1 MLRPSVSLRRTGHWF
16 LAHDPARPLPKRT
29 GMLASVLLKPLNF
42 EVFPTS
48 LESNQIIAYAS
59 QVSIDKGM
67 LASFS
72 IALFLLGDSAMNLL

>member
-1 MLRPSVSLRRTGHWF
+1 M
-16 LAHDPARPLPKRT
+16 AHDPARPFPNCT
-29 GMLASVLLKPLNF
+29 GMLATVSLKPLNF
-42 EVFPTS
+42 KTFPTS

-72 IALFLLGDSAMNLL
+72 ITLFLLGDSAMNLL